1 MYADTI
7 TGSMKAAIDET
18 ERRRTI
24 QNKYNEEHGITPE
37 TIKKKVGELIQI
49 GAPDSSRSA
58 RARSVGRADEIE
70 KLRAEMKK
78 AASELRFEEA
88 AFLRDKIR
96 SLEALKDEEKAEK
109 SAADPK
115 QPNQRKQKRH

>member
-1 MYADTI
+1 
-7 TGSMKAAIDET
+7 
-18 ERRRTI
+18 
-24 QNKYNEEHGITPE
+24 
-37 TIKKKVGELIQI
+37 
-49 GAPDSSRSA
+49 
-58 RARSVGRADEIE
+58 
-70 KLRAEMKK
+70 MKK

-115 QPNQRKQKRH
+115 QPNQRKQKRR